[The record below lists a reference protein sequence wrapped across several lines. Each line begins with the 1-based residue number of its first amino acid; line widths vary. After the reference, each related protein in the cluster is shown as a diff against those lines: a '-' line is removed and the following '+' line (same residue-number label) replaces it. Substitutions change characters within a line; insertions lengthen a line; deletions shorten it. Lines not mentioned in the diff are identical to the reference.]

1 MFRFFQ
7 QRSRRF
13 GLATSVVLHAGLLL
27 ALFWGVPKLARRLNQ
42 PKQSDLPME
51 IMQVIS
57 TVTVPV
63 AQTEPVSVP
72 PPEVE
77 PVPLSP
83 EPVKQENETRPLSER
98 KSKPR
103 PVQRQTNR
111 VVRTVNTPEPAEEV
125 ARPITPEE
133 VRQTLAIGIP
143 STAPAVRTGGEND
156 PAVAAYY
163 DRVYQVMHAAW
174 VQPPGGDAGLK
185 TEVIITV
192 GPDGKISGLSLRN
205 ASGNPAMDESVMRG
219 VQAVKALPPPPAGFG
234 APREI
239 VITFIRD
246 S

>member
-42 PKQSDLPME
+42 PKRSDLPME
-51 IMQVIS
+51 IMQVIPS
-57 TVTVPV
+57 AAVPV
-63 AQTEPVSVP
+63 PQAGPASVP
-72 PPEVE
+72 PPEVD
-77 PVPLSP
+77 PVPLAS
-83 EPVKQENETRPLSER
+83 ELDKQENETPPSSER

-111 VVRTVNTPEPAEEV
+111 VVRTVSAPEPAEEV

-133 VRQTLAIGIP
+133 VRQTLASGIP
-143 STAPAVRTGGEND
+143 STAPAVRMGDGND